1 MTGSTPPPKPFV
13 HSLGDSYF
21 LGDAEG
27 QPCSGGQEGEQLGPS
42 SRKHTQHHR
51 WQVEKQ
57 GVVRSQL
64 DRGQALYAQ
73 RAPHS
78 IDSEGQR

>member
-27 QPCSGGQEGEQLGPS
+27 QPCWGGGDKRVSNSAPPLGSTRSTIPGRWRSRVLSGHSGTGDKLCMLRE
-42 SRKHTQHHR
+42 RHT
-51 WQVEKQ
+51 
-57 GVVRSQL
+57 L
-64 DRGQALYAQ
+64 
-73 RAPHS
+73 
-78 IDSEGQR
+78 